1 METKQKFERFSDEEM
16 DEMMTNPYREP
27 INIENQLNK
36 EQEEL
41 YTPEELAIMEASAKN
56 SSKYVLIA
64 TGIGMVIFVLFIAWL
79 MHSPAI
85 LNNAF
90 SGYGAP

>member
-1 METKQKFERFSDEEM
+1 METKQKFERFSDKEIENM
-16 DEMMTNPYREP
+16 FTHPYREP
-27 INIENQLNK
+27 INVENELTK